1 VEYRAVAGTCNV
13 CPVKAACTT
22 NKRGRHIHRSFFAD
36 YLDRVKAY
44 EQTLAYH
51 KALNKRKVWIE
62 PLFGEGK
69 QWHGMRRFR
78 LRRLWRV
85 NCEALVIA
93 SGQNLKRLLQ
103 KRGWGRRPFPT
114 EAMALRPPAKWET
127 EASFSTRTRT
137 PLRRAVAVIFT
148 TLFNSS
154 TPCFPTRKA
163 WFFSLNHSVPCMQ
176 QGTEMVLCVTA
187 PSFLRLFLFRGARA
201 GHFVADPFS

>member
-1 VEYRAVAGTCNV
+1 MEYRAVAGTCNL

-51 KALNKRKVWIE
+51 KARNLRKVWIE

-85 NCEALVIA
+85 NGFALVIA

-103 KRGWGRRPFPT
+103 KQGWGRRPFPT
-114 EAMALRPPAKWET
+114 EAMALMPPAKRET
-127 EASFSTRTRT
+127 EASLGTSTRT
-137 PLRRAVAVIFT
+137 PLRRAVAVTFT
-148 TLFNSS
+148 TLFHSS
-154 TPCFPTRKA
+154 TTCFPTRKG
-163 WFFSLNHSVPCMQ
+163 WFFSTSSQLFLACHK
-176 QGTEMVLCVTA
+176 EEYIRVTA
-187 PSFLRLFLFRGARA
+187 PSFLWLFLFSG
-201 GHFVADPFS
+201 